1 MKKIEILAPAGS
13 YESMRAAMNAGCD
26 AVYMGGSRFGA
37 RAYANNPDEDAL
49 VKAIEEAHLRNKRLY
64 LTVNTLVK
72 EEERQS
78 LLYDYLE
85 KYYLAGLDAVIVQD
99 VGVMRF
105 IHRHFPKLPIHA
117 STQTTITMAEGASL
131 LKDMGVTRLVTA
143 RELSFKEIKHLR
155 ENSKM
160 EIETFVHGA
169 LCYCYSGQ
177 CLMSSMIGGRSGNR
191 GRCAQPCRMPYRFF
205 SEDKQISSNDGSYL
219 LSPKDINT
227 VALIP
232 DLIESGVSSF
242 KIEGR
247 MKSPEYAAGV
257 TAVYRKY
264 VDLYLAEGKNVFLDY
279 LEQDEYKRDML
290 DLMDLYNR
298 GGFSQGYGKTKN
310 GKTMMS
316 IIRPNHSGVPVGKIS
331 GSTKGYADILLSEDI
346 NAQDVLEIRNKE
358 NKSLYEFTV
367 KDNTPR
373 NNTLRTRVGII
384 SYKNKENNNKNKG
397 QVASPDIRIG
407 DMVYRTRNNALLNN
421 IGDKYINKD
430 AKYNIMGYLYAKEG
444 ERLQLRLS
452 YNNKSVTV
460 YHNAVE
466 AAIKQPMTKEKLA
479 ASINKLGETLF
490 QFSELIVD
498 ADNKIFV
505 PVAWLNEIRRDAV
518 ALLSKA
524 IIGSYHRGK
533 EELGQYA
540 TDDCI
545 ASSMTIDDSNISEDT
560 IGDSN
565 ISNENLSKKHT
576 GKLDISVGV
585 STKEQFN
592 LAILYPDVSAIYV
605 DYEGFFLDQIIE
617 MSKLS
622 QDAGKAFYVLLPHIC
637 RLRGYERLS
646 KDIVTLMNYDQI
658 NGFIIKNFEEA
669 WILLSIFESSSKHK
683 ELRLNHNMYI
693 FNKDAK
699 LFWNE
704 KGIDQFTAPIEL
716 NEKEL
721 KSLGLDDCELMVYG
735 YLPVMVSVQCLH
747 STTDSCNKCSAE
759 SNRMDYLLD
768 RIDKKFYVKT
778 HCSSCYNIIYNGQ
791 RLSLLD
797 QADEVKNLHP
807 KGIRLDFTHE
817 TYDEAKT
824 VLDAYCHVFAH
835 GKKTSLEFDNITRGH
850 FMRGVE

>member
-1 MKKIEILAPAGS
+1 MNKIEILAPAGS

-49 VKAIEEAHLRNKRLY
+49 IKAIEEAHLRNKRLY

-117 STQTTITMAEGASL
+117 STQTTITMAEGANL

-143 RELSFKEIKHLR
+143 RELSFKEIKNISD
-155 ENSKM
+155 NSDM

-205 SEDKQISSNDGSYL
+205 SEDKQISSNDEYYL

-227 VALIP
+227 IALIP
-232 DLIESGVSSF
+232 DLIEAGVSSF

-257 TAVYRKY
+257 TSIYRKY
-264 VDLYLAEGKNVFLDY
+264 VDLYISEGKTGFLDY
-279 LEQDEYKRDML
+279 LEKDEYKKDIL

-298 GGFSQGYGKTKN
+298 GGFSQGYGKTYN

-316 IIRPNHSGVPVGKIS
+316 IIRPNHSGVLVGEIS
-331 GSTKGYADILLSEDI
+331 GTMKGHADILLSEDI
-346 NAQDVLEIRNKE
+346 NAQDILEIRNKE
-358 NKSLYEFTV
+358 SKPLYEFTV
-367 KDNTPR
+367 KDDTPR
-373 NNTLRTRVGII
+373 KNTLRTRVGII
-384 SYKNKENNNKNKG
+384 SYKNKDNHHKNKG
-397 QVASPDIRIG
+397 QVASPDIKIG

-430 AKYNIMGYLYAKEG
+430 AKHDIKGYLYAKLG

-452 YNNKSVTV
+452 YNNKSVTM

-479 ASINKLGETLF
+479 ASINKLGETRF

-498 ADNKIFV
+498 ADNNIFV
-505 PVAWLNEIRRDAV
+505 PVAWLNEIRRDAI

-524 IIGSYHRGK
+524 IIGSYHRSR
-533 EELGQYA
+533 EDLGE
-540 TDDCI
+540 TLDCVSI
-545 ASSMTIDDSNISEDT
+545 IGDTIDESAISST
-560 IGDSN
+560 S
-565 ISNENLSKKHT
+565 
-576 GKLDISVGV
+576 ISVGI
-585 STKEQFN
+585 STKEQFS
-592 LAILYPDVSAIYV
+592 LALSYPDVSAIYV
-605 DYEGFFLDQIIE
+605 DYEGLFIDQIIE

-637 RLRGYERLS
+637 RLSVYERLS
-646 KDIVTLMNYDQI
+646 KDIVTLMNYDQV

-669 WILLSIFESSSKHK
+669 GLLLSIFESSRKHK

-704 KGIDQFTAPIEL
+704 KGINQFTAPIEL

-747 STTDSCNKCSAE
+747 STTDSCNKCSAGAD
-759 SNRMDYLLD
+759 RMDYLLD

-797 QADEVKNLHP
+797 QADEVINLRP
-807 KGIRLDFTHE
+807 KGVRLDFTHE
-817 TYDEAKT
+817 TYDEIKA

-835 GKKTSLEFDNITRGH
+835 GKRASLEFDNITRGH
-850 FMRGVE
+850 FKRGVE